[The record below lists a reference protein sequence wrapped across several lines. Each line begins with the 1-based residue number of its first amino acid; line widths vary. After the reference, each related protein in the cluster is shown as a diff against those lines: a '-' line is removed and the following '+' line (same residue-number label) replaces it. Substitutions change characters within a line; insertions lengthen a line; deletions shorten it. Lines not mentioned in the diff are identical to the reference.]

1 MEHVITTEL
10 HIHVSAAQDIPAKT
24 VNVIDVM
31 LGRVHIM
38 VRVKTDK
45 IPTHVSVALVIRD
58 VIVNT
63 PTVQEINVIM
73 VQHVSME
80 TLTMLVNVLVVL

>member
-10 HIHVSAAQDIPAKT
+10 HIHVSATQDILAKT

-31 LGRVHIM
+31 LRCVHIM
-38 VRVKTDK
+38 VPVKTDK
-45 IPTHVSVALVIRD
+45 IPTRVSVTLVIRD

-63 PTVQEINVIM
+63 PTA
-73 VQHVSME
+73 
-80 TLTMLVNVLVVL
+80 

>member
-10 HIHVSAAQDIPAKT
+10 HIHVSATQDILART

-31 LGRVHIM
+31 LRRVQIM

-45 IPTHVSVALVIRD
+45 IPTRVSVTLVIRD
-58 VIVNT
+58 VIVKT
-63 PTVQEINVIM
+63 PTAQEINVIM

-80 TLTMLVNVLVVL
+80 TLTILVNVLVVL